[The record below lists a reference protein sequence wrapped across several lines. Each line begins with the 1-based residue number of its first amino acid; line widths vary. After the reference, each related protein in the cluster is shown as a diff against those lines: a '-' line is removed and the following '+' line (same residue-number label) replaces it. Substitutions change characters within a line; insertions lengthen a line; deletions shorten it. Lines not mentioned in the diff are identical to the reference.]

1 MASKLSLANVP
12 LFIGGLFMVY
22 LAVLDETL
30 FNFILDNT
38 VQNQFTIALA
48 TTVAAALPMFFAV
61 GFIKRTILRRWQTI
75 YYYEKMLM
83 GQSFW
88 ILTIILL
95 GAITFII
102 IVEEG
107 VHQYSSEILSV
118 TNSKFH
124 HFFRIFSISG
134 GSKPKK
140 HNLIGMLIKLIQW
153 EFVSVV
159 VL

>member
-48 TTVAAALPMFFAV
+48 TTIAAAFPMFFAV

-95 GAITFII
+95 GAITSII

-107 VHQYSSEILSV
+107 VHQLNAPVVGGCILFSVYLIIYSLN
-118 TNSKFH
+118 TRQKYY
-124 HFFRIFSISG
+124 
-134 GSKPKK
+134 P
-140 HNLIGMLIKLIQW
+140 
-153 EFVSVV
+153 
-159 VL
+159 

>member
-1 MASKLSLANVP
+1 MASKLRTADIP

-38 VQNQFTIALA
+38 VQDQFTIALA
-48 TTVAAALPMFFAV
+48 TTIAAAFPMFFAV

-95 GAITFII
+95 GAITFIT
-102 IVEEG
+102 VHEEG
-107 VHQYSSEILSV
+107 IHQLNAPVVGGCILFSVYLIIYSLN
-118 TNSKFH
+118 TRQKYY
-124 HFFRIFSISG
+124 
-134 GSKPKK
+134 P
-140 HNLIGMLIKLIQW
+140 
-153 EFVSVV
+153 
-159 VL
+159 

>member
-38 VQNQFTIALA
+38 AQTQFTIALA

-107 VHQYSSEILSV
+107 VHQLNAPVVVGCIL
-118 TNSKFH
+118 
-124 HFFRIFSISG
+124 FSIY
-134 GSKPKK
+134 
-140 HNLIGMLIKLIQW
+140 LIIYSLSTRQKYYP
-153 EFVSVV
+153 
-159 VL
+159 